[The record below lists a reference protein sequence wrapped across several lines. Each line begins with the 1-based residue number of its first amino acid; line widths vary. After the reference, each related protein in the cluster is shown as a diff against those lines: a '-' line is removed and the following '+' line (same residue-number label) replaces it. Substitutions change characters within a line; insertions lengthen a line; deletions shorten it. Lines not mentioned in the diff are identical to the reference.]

1 MKTLFK
7 TGYEKIL
14 RLFYV
19 DKNAHYHMREIIRK
33 TKLNENSAFRFL
45 NQMEKDKILVS
56 KKDGNMKK
64 YSIAKNDVA
73 YSLLTHL
80 DILKFNS
87 LPSIRKSAVKS
98 FLSKLKEQPVI
109 VILFGSTAKE
119 NYQEQSDIDIL
130 LIINNKID
138 TKNAVSYA
146 DAQTGI
152 RINPIQITIEELLE
166 EIKLKN
172 DQVIQSALNTGYPI
186 TNHIKYYEMMYDER
200 I

>member
-14 RLFYV
+14 RLFYA
-19 DKNAHYHMREIIRK
+19 DKNAQFHTREIIRK

-45 NQMEKDKILVS
+45 NQMEKDKILIS

-64 YSIAKNDVA
+64 YSIARNNVA
-73 YSLLTHL
+73 YSLITNL

-87 LPSIRKSAVKS
+87 LPSIRKSAIKS
-98 FLSKLKEQPVI
+98 FFSNLNEQPVI

-119 NYQEQSDIDIL
+119 NYQEHSDIDIL
-130 LIINNKID
+130 LIVNKKID
-138 TKNAVSYA
+138 TKEAVSHA
-146 DAQTGI
+146 NAQTGI
-152 RINPIQITIEELLE
+152 RISPIQISIGELSE

-172 DQVIQSALNTGYPI
+172 DKVIQSALTTGYPI
-186 TNHIKYYEMMYDER
+186 TNHITYYEMMYYER

>member
-14 RLFYV
+14 KLFYS
-19 DKNAHYHMREIIRK
+19 DRNAQFHTIEIVRR
-33 TKLNENSAFRFL
+33 TGLNENSAFRFL
-45 NQMEKDKILVS
+45 NQMEKDKILIS

-87 LPSIRKSAVKS
+87 LPSIRKSATKL
-98 FLSKLKEQPVI
+98 FLSKLKEQPI
-109 VILFGSTAKE
+109 MVILFGSTAKE
-119 NYQEQSDIDIL
+119 NFQEQSDIDLL
-130 LIINNKID
+130 LIVNRKID
-138 TKNAVSYA
+138 TKGAVSHA

-152 RINPIQITIEELLE
+152 RISAIQITFEELVE

-172 DQVIQSALNTGYPI
+172 DKVIQSALNTGYPI
-186 TNHIKYYEMMYDER
+186 TNHIKYYEMIYYEG

>member
-14 RLFYV
+14 RLFYA
-19 DKNAHYHMREIIRK
+19 DRTASFHTREIIRK

-64 YSIAKNDVA
+64 YSIAKNDVT

-87 LPSIRKSAVKS
+87 LPSIRKNAIKL
-98 FLSKLKEQPVI
+98 FLAKLKDQPVM
-109 VILFGSTAKE
+109 VLLFGSTAKE
-119 NYQEQSDIDIL
+119 NYQENSDIDLL
-130 LIINNKID
+130 LIMNRKID
-138 TKNAVSYA
+138 TKDAVSYA

-152 RINPIQITIEELLE
+152 RISPIQIMVEEMSE

-172 DQVIQSALNTGYPI
+172 DEVIQSALNTGYPI
-186 TNHIKYYEMMYDER
+186 INQITYYGMMYDER